1 VSSEFD
7 TKNCRDFTG
16 TLTSVSWQN
25 PHMHFMADV
34 KDASG
39 KVESWQFQGYSTLTM
54 TRAGTSRQ
62 DFLDNVGKEISVRG
76 CLGAQRDRAQGRR
89 RRAEARGWTPAPG
102 RPATGQQLMK
112 LHLSF
117 RLIALA
123 CLLVG
128 IGMARRRSSTST
140 ASCRPA
146 VPLREPRT
154 GPSRSLGRVVAQS
167 HRHPARRKSG

>member
-1 VSSEFD
+1 MKSYTILGAAALVALVAAPALAHHSVSSEFD

-39 KVESWQFQGYSTLTM
+39 KVEAWQFQGYSTLTM

-76 CLGAQRDRAQGRR
+76 CLARSGTAHKAAAGTLKLADGRLR
-89 RRAEARGWTPAPG
+89 QV
-102 RPATGQQLMK
+102 GQLQDNN
-112 LHLSF
+112 
-117 RLIALA
+117 
-123 CLLVG
+123 
-128 IGMARRRSSTST
+128 
-140 ASCRPA
+140 
-146 VPLREPRT
+146 
-154 GPSRSLGRVVAQS
+154 
-167 HRHPARRKSG
+167 